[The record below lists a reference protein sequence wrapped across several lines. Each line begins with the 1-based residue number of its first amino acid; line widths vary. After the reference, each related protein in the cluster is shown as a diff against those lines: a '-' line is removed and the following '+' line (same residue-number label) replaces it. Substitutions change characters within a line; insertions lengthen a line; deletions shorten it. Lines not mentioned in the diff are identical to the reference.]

1 MAIKRSTRKK
11 QETTEVD
18 SELPETLETDSVENV
33 SQTDNNS
40 IGKVKEGQLT
50 IFEMGVLFYLENFK
64 LREMPQEKKANL
76 MGNRI
81 EAAERKLKALGY
93 IKG

>member
-1 MAIKRSTRKK
+1 MAVKRSTRKK
-11 QETTEVD
+11 VEEPRVEEEID
-18 SELPETLETDSVENV
+18 ELRVIDIPVSEIKSPR
-33 SQTDNNS
+33 
-40 IGKVKEGQLT
+40 VKENHLT
-50 IFEMGVLFYLENFK
+50 IFEMGVLFYLENFG
-64 LREMPQEKKANL
+64 LREMPKEKKANL

>member
-1 MAIKRSTRKK
+1 LEDQVTPKGI
-11 QETTEVD
+11 
-18 SELPETLETDSVENV
+18 SEKAVAGA
-33 SQTDNNS
+33 NS
-40 IGKVKEGQLT
+40 IGKVKENHLT
-50 IFEMGVLFYLENFK
+50 IFEMGVLFYLENFG
-64 LREMPQEKKANL
+64 LREMPKEKKANL

>member
-1 MAIKRSTRKK
+1 MAVKRSTRKK
-11 QETTEVD
+11 VEEPRVEEEATYEPKGETE
-18 SELPETLETDSVENV
+18 PR
-33 SQTDNNS
+33 
-40 IGKVKEGQLT
+40 VKENHLT
-50 IFEMGVLFYLENFK
+50 IFEMGVLFYLENFG
-64 LREMPQEKKANL
+64 LREMPKEKKANL

>member
-1 MAIKRSTRKK
+1 MAVKRSPSKK
-11 QETTEVD
+11 VEEPKVEEEVI
-18 SELPETLETDSVENV
+18 EEQIVEE
-33 SQTDNNS
+33 SQS
-40 IGKVKEGQLT
+40 KKEPRVKENQLT
-50 IFEMGVLFYLENFK
+50 IFEMGVLFYLENFE
-64 LREMPQEKKANL
+64 LREMPKDKKNSL

>member
-1 MAIKRSTRKK
+1 MAVKRSTRKK
-11 QETTEVD
+11 VEEPIQEQQDVSENEVVLKPTQKVT
-18 SELPETLETDSVENV
+18 S
-33 SQTDNNS
+33 S
-40 IGKVKEGQLT
+40 IGKVKENHLT
-50 IFEMGVLFYLENFK
+50 IFEMGVLFYLENFG
-64 LREMPQEKKANL
+64 LREMPKEKKANL